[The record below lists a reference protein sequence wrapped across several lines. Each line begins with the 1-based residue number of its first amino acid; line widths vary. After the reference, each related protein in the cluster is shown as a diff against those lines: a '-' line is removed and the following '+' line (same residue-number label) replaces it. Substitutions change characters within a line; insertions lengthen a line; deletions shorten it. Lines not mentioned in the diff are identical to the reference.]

1 MKKILTIF
9 LLFIIFILKAN
20 ITYSTGPTADELNI
34 RKEDGS
40 IDYAKKKRLENQI
53 DLKLELFFSAIRG
66 HRNKYVKTHLNIKE
80 NTQFREEWIK
90 ENLQQGMYGPGN
102 DYTLFPITDSTLIDV
117 NTRDRIGYTP
127 IIVAIESNNNEILE
141 ILLQNGADIRTE
153 HPVFGKLTLH
163 TAAYYQNETAVE
175 MLLKS
180 DSTLVN
186 EKSGTDGW
194 TPLQDA
200 TLKSNTRIVKM
211 LLDYGADPLA
221 RDYKG
226 GTAMDMATEFGKG
239 EIVKLLRDKIKS
251 NRRKN

>member
-1 MKKILTIF
+1 
-9 LLFIIFILKAN
+9 
-20 ITYSTGPTADELNI
+20 
-34 RKEDGS
+34 
-40 IDYAKKKRLENQI
+40 
-53 DLKLELFFSAIRG
+53 
-66 HRNKYVKTHLNIKE
+66 
-80 NTQFREEWIK
+80 
-90 ENLQQGMYGPGN
+90 
-102 DYTLFPITDSTLIDV
+102 
-117 NTRDRIGYTP
+117 
-127 IIVAIESNNNEILE
+127 
-141 ILLQNGADIRTE
+141 
-153 HPVFGKLTLH
+153 
-163 TAAYYQNETAVE
+163 

-180 DSTLVN
+180 DSSLVN

>member
-1 MKKILTIF
+1 M
-9 LLFIIFILKAN
+9 
-20 ITYSTGPTADELNI
+20 
-34 RKEDGS
+34 
-40 IDYAKKKRLENQI
+40 
-53 DLKLELFFSAIRG
+53 
-66 HRNKYVKTHLNIKE
+66 
-80 NTQFREEWIK
+80 
-90 ENLQQGMYGPGN
+90 
-102 DYTLFPITDSTLIDV
+102 
-117 NTRDRIGYTP
+117 
-127 IIVAIESNNNEILE
+127 
-141 ILLQNGADIRTE
+141 QNGADIRTE

-180 DSTLVN
+180 DSSLVN